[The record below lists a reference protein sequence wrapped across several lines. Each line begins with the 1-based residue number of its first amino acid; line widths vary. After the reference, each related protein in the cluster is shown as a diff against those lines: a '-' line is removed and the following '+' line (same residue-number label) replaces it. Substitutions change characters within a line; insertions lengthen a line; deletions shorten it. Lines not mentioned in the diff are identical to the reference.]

1 MRDILLAVLVTAG
14 AVFGGWLST
23 YLAARARDRDRV
35 REALPAF
42 LALYD
47 EVSGAGWQALDLA
60 QNLLWR
66 QTNGEA
72 VTDDDVAMA
81 YGLVGMGEGGRYD
94 LMGLT
99 HALATALGYT
109 RADYIDGADK
119 RRGRGNVS
127 VYVAGQGSVNLMVE
141 ELLGVEGEEG

>member
-1 MRDILLAVLVTAG
+1 
-14 AVFGGWLST
+14 
-23 YLAARARDRDRV
+23 
-35 REALPAF
+35 
-42 LALYD
+42 
-47 EVSGAGWQALDLA
+47 
-60 QNLLWR
+60 
-66 QTNGEA
+66 
-72 VTDDDVAMA
+72 
-81 YGLVGMGEGGRYD
+81 MGEGGRYD

-127 VYVAGQGSVNLMVE
+127 VYVAGQGSVNLTVE